1 METPRRQFLR
11 IAAGTAVLPALS
23 RIAAAQAGPARPK
36 AGTRVITVGTT
47 AGPPPRAHRAQA
59 SNLLIVNGS
68 FYVIDAGDGAA
79 RRIAKAG
86 INVRDIGTPF
96 QVRSA
101 TVQHRRHG
109 GVNGRGK
116 YTTRQSLAGE
126 TVSLK
131 GARCARIASGD

>member
-23 RIAAAQAGPARPK
+23 RIATAQAGPARPK

-68 FYVIDAGDGAA
+68 FFAYPVFTH
-79 RRIAKAG
+79 
-86 INVRDIGTPF
+86 TP
-96 QVRSA
+96 
-101 TVQHRRHG
+101 
-109 GVNGRGK
+109 K
-116 YTTRQSLAGE
+116 M
-126 TVSLK
+126 
-131 GARCARIASGD
+131 